1 MATDRREVSPR
12 AFLEALAWPTPA
24 TAAAPGTASALAGA
38 AALPSAGTATPSA
51 QSALRRR
58 TVALVTS
65 VAVVVVAAGVLVGH
79 ALLPGAAAPQAVVAA
94 LTAPQ
99 QAADVLD
106 PDDLAQVDAQ
116 PDSTRL
122 LLRTSA
128 GAHYVA
134 RSASGQLCL
143 VRVPDGDVPS
153 EVCVPNR
160 VGADVTIGDDATGQ
174 VRLVAD
180 GAPAPST
187 ADGWRTAGPNVWVK
201 G

>member
-12 AFLEALAWPTPA
+12 AFLEALAWPTPV

-38 AALPSAGTATPSA
+38 AALPPAGTAARSA
-51 QSALRRR
+51 RRRR
-58 TVALVTS
+58 TAVLLTTA
-65 VAVVVVAAGVLVGH
+65 AVVVVAAGVLVGH
-79 ALLPGAAAPQAVVAA
+79 ALLPGPAAPKADVAALAAPQ
-94 LTAPQ
+94 Q
-99 QAADVLD
+99 SADVLD
-106 PDDLAQVDAQ
+106 PDDVAQLDVQ

-122 LLRTSA
+122 LLRTPA

-143 VRVPDGDVPS
+143 VRVPGGDLPS
-153 EVCVPNR
+153 EVCVPDR
-160 VGADVTIGDDATGQ
+160 VGADVTIGDGAGGQ

-187 ADGWRTAGPNVWVK
+187 ADGWHSAGPNVWVR

>member
-24 TAAAPGTASALAGA
+24 TAGAPGAASAAGTPAAPPLTG
-38 AALPSAGTATPSA
+38 SAGGSL
-51 QSALRRR
+51 QSARRRR
-58 TVALVTS
+58 TTALLTT
-65 VAVVVVAAGVLVGH
+65 AGLVVVGAGVLVGH
-79 ALLPGAAAPQAVVAA
+79 ALLPGPPAPQADVPTLA
-94 LTAPQ
+94 APQ

-106 PDDLAQVDAQ
+106 PDDLAQLDVQ

-128 GAHYVA
+128 GTHYVA

-160 VGADVTIGDDATGQ
+160 VGADVTIGDSGGQ
-174 VRLVAD
+174 VRLVAA
-180 GAPAPST
+180 GAPAPSA
-187 ADGWRTAGPNVWVK
+187 ADGWRPAGPNVWVK